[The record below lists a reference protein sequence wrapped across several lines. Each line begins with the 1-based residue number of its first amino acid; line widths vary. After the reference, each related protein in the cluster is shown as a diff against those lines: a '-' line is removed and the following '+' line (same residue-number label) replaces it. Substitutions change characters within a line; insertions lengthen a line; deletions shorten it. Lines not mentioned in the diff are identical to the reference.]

1 MKLKTKL
8 TALCAMLLVLVSGS
22 LSGAMLWQVREQS
35 YSALLERSEETMA
48 ELISAFS
55 EFVYQ
60 DSSNPDSQQ
69 SWKVLLTYY
78 FRSCGVPGSVLDIN
92 GEYLSASTP
101 IDPADYLNVYSGG
114 SPQSAEVFHNGKYYL
129 VLGRAVDIRDIPCK
143 IYLIV
148 DASDI
153 YAELL
158 QLSVRFALLALS
170 IGLLGLAAVRW
181 IVFRTLGHLSELSEA
196 ADRIAAGNYSQ
207 RIPVKSRDEVGLLA
221 ENFNRMA
228 LAVETHVDTLQE
240 QNARQKLF
248 IGAVSHEL
256 KTPLTSLLL
265 NVHTL
270 RNVFLPEE
278 KKEALLESMDAQLH
292 WLDTLVKKLLSLLSM
307 KKNAK
312 LSITSV
318 DELLKQVHTLSGD
331 ICIKYGVSLEIT
343 CNADFLLM
351 DKDIMCS
358 ALINLIENSAKASDP
373 GQTIHIL
380 ADNTGFAVTDHGRGI
395 SEQDMKRV
403 TDPFYMGDP
412 SRSKANGGFGL
423 GLSLIREI
431 ALVHGGRLEL
441 ESTVGEGTTAR
452 IVLQCPQR

>member
-8 TALCAMLLVLVSGS
+8 TVLCALLIVLVSGS

-60 DSSNPDSQQ
+60 DSSNPDSQP
-69 SWKVLLTYY
+69 SWKALLTYY

-92 GEYLSASTP
+92 GEYLSAPTP
-101 IDPADYLNVYSGG
+101 IDPADYLNVYYGG

-181 IVFRTLGHLSELSEA
+181 IVFGTLGHLSELSEA

-207 RIPVKSRDEVGLLA
+207 RIPVKSGDEVGLLA

-278 KKEALLESMDAQLH
+278 KKEALLESMDTQLH

-343 CNADFLLM
+343 CNADVLLM

-358 ALINLIENSAKASDP
+358 ALVNLIENSAKASDP
-373 GQTIHIL
+373 GQTIHVL

-423 GLSLIREI
+423 GLSLVREI

-452 IVLQCPQR
+452 IVLQCPQW